1 MMYHI
6 ATDTSANLPWEYV
19 QSHGVTVVPFSY
31 FINDEERSEAPGSFD
46 GAAYYRAIRDGARAS
61 TSQIPPQRFVER
73 FTPLLEQGE
82 DVLFVSMSSGISGSC
97 QSATMA
103 ARELEETFPGRTVR
117 VVDTLGAS
125 LGEGL
130 QVMRAVELRDGGM
143 ELDQVAETI
152 LRERDNVCQLLM
164 VDDLFYLRRTGRVSG
179 VSAVVGSILGV
190 KPILKGNEAGQLVV
204 STKARG
210 RKQAIQT
217 MVQRY
222 TQLVREPG
230 EHLVGIA
237 HADCP
242 QDAQLLAQ
250 LIQEAHPP
258 KALVNVCYEPVTGAH
273 TGPDALALFFYG
285 DADVRLQG

>member
-1 MMYHI
+1 MMYQI
-6 ATDTSANLPWEYV
+6 ATDTSANLPWDYI
-19 QSHGVTVVPFSY
+19 QSHGITVVPFSY
-31 FINDEERSEAPGSFD
+31 SINDEERSETPGDFD
-46 GAAYYRAIRDGARAS
+46 GAAYYQAIRDGARAN
-61 TSQIPPQRFVER
+61 TSQIPPQRYVER
-73 FTPLLEQGE
+73 LTPLLEKGE
-82 DVLFVSMSSGISGSC
+82 DVLLLSMSSGISGSC
-97 QSATMA
+97 QSAQMA

-143 ELDQVAETI
+143 DLDGVAETI
-152 LRERDNVCQLLM
+152 LAERDHVCQLLM

-190 KPILKGNEAGQLVV
+190 KPILKGNEQGQLVV

-217 MVQRY
+217 MAQRY
-222 TQLVREPG
+222 AQLAREPG
-230 EHLVGIA
+230 SHSVGIA

-242 QDAQLLAQ
+242 QDAEFLAG
-250 LIQEAHPP
+250 LIREATPP
-258 KALVNVCYEPVTGAH
+258 KELVSVCYEPVTGAH

-285 DADVRLQG
+285 DADVRLK

>member
-1 MMYHI
+1 MMYQI
-6 ATDTSANLPWEYV
+6 ATDTSANLPWDYI
-19 QSHGVTVVPFSY
+19 QTHGITVVPFSY
-31 FINDEERSEAPGSFD
+31 SINDEERSEAPGEFD
-46 GAAYYRAIRDGARAS
+46 GGAYYQAIRDGARAN
-61 TSQIPPQRFVER
+61 TSQIPPQRYVER
-73 FTPLLEQGE
+73 FTPLLEKGE
-82 DVLFVSMSSGISGSC
+82 DVLLLSMSSGISGSC
-97 QSATMA
+97 QSACMA

-130 QVMRAVELRDGGM
+130 QVMRAVELRRGGM
-143 ELDQVAETI
+143 DLDEVAETI
-152 LRERDNVCQLLM
+152 LAERDRVCQLLM

-190 KPILKGNEAGQLVV
+190 KPILKGNEQGQLVV

-217 MVQRY
+217 MAQRY
-222 TQLVREPG
+222 AQLVRDPG
-230 EHLVGIA
+230 SHSVGIA

-242 QDAQLLAQ
+242 QDAELLAK
-250 LIQEAHPP
+250 LIREAAPP
-258 KALVNVCYEPVTGAH
+258 KELVSVCYEPVTGAH

-285 DADVRLQG
+285 DADVRLH